1 MHDLDRMMYETA
13 PHEEDAPRVGGWRQG
28 ESEQGEEE
36 DFLGT
41 LGSILGESQGEYQE
55 TPELTELHEMLGMP
69 SHRSSADGSG
79 GPGQNAGSPR
89 HLQELE
95 LASELLEVT
104 SEEEL
109 DRFLGD
115 LMRSATT
122 AASNFAKSDTGRALG
137 GVLRN
142 TAKQAL
148 PAVAGAIGGKLGPG
162 GAEWGRRA
170 GAAAADLFGLELE
183 GLSSED
189 REFELARAFIRFAQ
203 AACRNAAKAPSDAP
217 APAVVRAAVTSAARH
232 HAPGLLPLIT
242 GRGRAGE
249 ERNGSRAPA
258 AGGPAP
264 PADQAA
270 DPVQAAGPAQRQAQP
285 RPRRAAAGSGAVTRS
300 CCSAPSPTAVA
311 GPRAIQCAETK

>member
-1 MHDLDRMMYETA
+1 MSGPEVNAMHDLDRMMYEMG
-13 PHEEDAPRVGGWRQG
+13 PHEGAPRVGEWEQG

-69 SHRSSADGSG
+69 SHRSTADGSG
-79 GPGQNAGSPR
+79 GPEHNVGSPR
-89 HLQELE
+89 HLRELE

-109 DRFLGD
+109 DRFLAD
-115 LMRSATT
+115 LMQGAAT
-122 AASNFAKSDTGRALG
+122 AARKFAQSDTGRALG

-142 TAKQAL
+142 AAKQAL
-148 PAVAGAIGGKLGPG
+148 PAVAGAVGGKLGPG

-170 GAAAADLFGLELE
+170 GSAAADLFGLELE

-217 APAVVRAAVTSAARH
+217 TPAVVRAAVTSAARH

-242 GRGRAGE
+242 GHGRAGE
-249 ERNGSRAPA
+249 AGNGTQPPG
-258 AGGPAP
+258 AGNPAP
-264 PADQAA
+264 PAA
-270 DPVQAAGPAQRQAQP
+270 QAAGPAQAAQSG
-285 RPRRAAAGSGAVTRS
+285 RWVRRGNAIVLLGA
-300 CCSAPSPTAVA
+300 
-311 GPRAIQCAETK
+311 